1 MKKTAPAE
9 LRGSKKMTVL
19 DVVFVFIVSALC
31 GMGVGGGGLPVLL
44 FSLIRRFPQKSA
56 QGLSILLFIVASAG
70 AFIVNRKKREL
81 DLSVLPYIAVSG
93 CIFAFLGAEAVQYV
107 SNDLLRKLFGGLL
120 VLYGAYSVL
129 KKED

>member
-1 MKKTAPAE
+1 MKRTAPAG
-9 LRGSKKMTVL
+9 LRESKKMSVL
-19 DVVFVFIVSALC
+19 DLVFVFTVSALC
-31 GMGVGGGGLPVLL
+31 GMGVGGGGLPVL
-44 FSLIRRFPQKSA
+44 FFTLIGGFPQKSA
-56 QGLSILLFIVASAG
+56 QGLSILLFIAASAG
-70 AFIVNRKKREL
+70 AFVINRKRREL

-93 CIFAFLGAEAVQYV
+93 CIFAFLGAEAVEYV